1 MKQVLRKGFKDIVVD
16 EVPDPVVTP
25 HHVLVRPH
33 YSLISSGTETA
44 SIHPDVL
51 KEVAHNPSQLQKVLE
66 VAKVEGPMK
75 TLAELRAKFS
85 AYAVLGYSGA
95 GVVAQKHPTVKD
107 LEIGDRV
114 AYGGEGTGHGESI
127 VTGRNLV
134 ARVPDNVPLQHA
146 TFSTLGAI
154 AMNSVRVANI
164 GLGDTVAVMGLG
176 LVGQLVAQLV
186 RLQGGVV
193 IGIDLKPERVDL
205 AKKLGADHGV
215 SDSNAMKEAVLNL
228 TGGRGADCVIV
239 AAAAK
244 SPIPCQQALQMCRDR
259 GRIVVVGAVEVSFP
273 WLEAYLKEVQILMSR
288 AYGPGSYDP
297 NYEIKGQDYPAAY
310 VRWTENRN
318 MEEFLRVVSTGRL
331 DVQPLITHEYALEEA
346 PEAYST
352 IMNPATNSLAVVLK
366 YPQADLPAPSA
377 ETKTALTRK
386 VFTVPGRTD
395 YKSAVDYALVGAGGI
410 ARWAHMPVLEKISGV
425 RMRAMYSTSGARAK
439 TYAMRYNAE
448 YCCTEYNEVLQDPNV
463 DMVLIVSR
471 NQHHARQSVE
481 ALRAGKHVFVEKPM
495 ALTIEECRDVL
506 RAVEDSG
513 KSLTVGFNR
522 RFAPYYRAQK
532 KALARRSGPAVI
544 NCRVNSPGISGGYW
558 MADPAIGGAILGEA
572 CHFIDLMYWLLESEP
587 VSVSA
592 YSLPTDTE
600 EPIGQNNIVASFLFA
615 DGSIGNLTYCTVGS
629 KTSGGE
635 RVEVFAQGVGAV
647 TENFK
652 KLAINGSTSQ
662 KEGRFFAEKGYDA
675 QLRSFIG
682 SLMGRGEHPVTV
694 MDGVRST
701 VGCLRMLDAARTGEP
716 CSIDLASIVSASET
730 ATA

>member
-75 TLAELRAKFS
+75 TIAELRAKFS

-95 GVVAQKHPTVKD
+95 GVVADKHPTVKD
-107 LEIGDRV
+107 LEIGERV
-114 AYGGEGTGHGESI
+114 VYGGEGTGHGETI

-134 ARVPDNVPLQHA
+134 ARVPQNVPLQHA
-146 TFSTLGAI
+146 TFATLGAI

-176 LVGQLVAQLV
+176 LVGQLVAQLA

-193 IGIDLKPERVDL
+193 TGIDLKPDRVTL
-205 AKKLGADHGV
+205 AEQLGADHGV
-215 SDSNAMKEAVLNL
+215 SDANAMKEAVLNL

-244 SPIPCQQALQMCRDR
+244 SPIPCQQALQMVRDR
-259 GRIVVVGAVEVSFP
+259 GRIVIVGAVEVSFP

-297 NYEIKGQDYPAAY
+297 NYEAKGQDYPASY

-318 MEEFLRVVSTGRL
+318 MEEFLRVLSTGKL
-331 DVQPLITHEYALEEA
+331 NVQPLITHEYELEQA
-346 PEAYST
+346 PEAYAT
-352 IMNPATNSLAVVLK
+352 IMNPAANSLAVVLK
-366 YPQADLPAPSA
+366 YPEADLPAPTA
-377 ETKTALTRK
+377 ESRPAMSRK
-386 VFTVPGRTD
+386 VFTVAGQANAKERID
-395 YKSAVDYALVGAGGI
+395 FALVGAGGI
-410 ARWAHMPVLEKISGV
+410 ARWAHMPVMEKITGV
-425 RMRAMYSTSGARAK
+425 KMRAMYSSNGARAK
-439 TYAMRYNAE
+439 TYAMRYGAE
-448 YCCTEYNEVLQDPNV
+448 YCCTDYNEVLGDPNV
-463 DMVLIVSR
+463 DLVVIVSR
-471 NQHHARQSVE
+471 NQYHARQSVQ

-495 ALTIEECRDVL
+495 ALTVEECREVL
-506 RAVEDSG
+506 RAVDESG

-522 RFAPYYRAQK
+522 RFAPYYLQQK
-532 KALARRSGPAVI
+532 RALARRSGPAVI
-544 NCRVNSPGISGGYW
+544 NCRINSPGISGGYW

-572 CHFIDLMYWLLESEP
+572 CHFIDLMYWLLDSEP

-600 EPIGQNNIVASFLFA
+600 EPVGLNNIAASFRFQ

-635 RVEVFAQGVGAV
+635 RVEVFAQGVGV
-647 TENFK
+647 VSENFK
-652 KLAINGSTSQ
+652 KLAINGATSR
-662 KEGRFFAEKGYDA
+662 KEGRFFADKGYDP
-675 QLRSFIG
+675 QMRSFLRSLTSG
-682 SLMGRGEHPVTV
+682 KPHPVDV
-694 MDGVRST
+694 VDGIRST
-701 VGCLRMLDAARTGEP
+701 LGCLRMLDAARTGEA
-716 CSIDLASIVSASET
+716 CDITLADIVQASDT
-730 ATA
+730 ARA